1 MTMEQNDLSVKV
13 MNMYKE
19 GDIELYRQGH
29 LPLAAAWCRGIN
41 LIGCINSLVPSEMEL
56 QPGLAVQAMVL
67 DVLTGRNALYHVQQ
81 FLEQQDREILLGKN
95 YAPGLF
101 NDTNL
106 ARSLDAI
113 AQYGTGK
120 IVTELG
126 IQSARL
132 CDLEMDVI
140 SYDTTSTSVW
150 GAYEDWDAEDGP
162 LINRGHSK
170 DGHPELN
177 QFMTELLCVD
187 QGVPIFGQ
195 TRDGNSSDKT
205 LNNEMLQRIGKLMK
219 QHGLGPGAFI
229 YVADSAMMTKSNLKK
244 LAGNNFISRL
254 PSNFTACGELI
265 DEAIQA
271 ESWQELGTQN
281 EVATSPA
288 RPAASYRSYETRVTI
303 DNTSYRAVVIHSDSH
318 DKRRNKRIDR
328 QLVKS
333 EKKIA
338 KQLKKQETV
347 FYCEADA
354 RKAQAFCEALTAP
367 LHYVSCTIESFEQRK
382 PGRPAKN
389 RPAQMQTKYRLVCK
403 AKEDS
408 DKMARLRKAA
418 GCFVL
423 LTNVP
428 LADQAEGGLD
438 SAGILRTYKGQ
449 YGVENDFAFLKDPL
463 VVNDLFLKTPHRI
476 DALGMV
482 LIIALMITRLM
493 QRHMRKYLLD
503 NDIEVEGLKKSIHT
517 KRPTFYAMTWALTN
531 IEVMLI
537 QGERVLKS
545 TLSLNQQKYLAAL
558 GLDERAYTDPV
569 SKPKPNLK
577 IVYNSG

>member
-1 MTMEQNDLSVKV
+1 MKPNDMSEKI
-13 MNMYKE
+13 MDMYRA

-29 LPLAAAWCRGIN
+29 LPLASAWCRGIN
-41 LIGCINSLVPSEMEL
+41 LVGCINSLVPSEMEL

-81 FLEQQDREILLGKN
+81 FLDQQDRALLLGKE
-95 YAPGLF
+95 YAPSLF

-106 ARSLDAI
+106 ARTLDAI
-113 AQYGTGK
+113 AEYGTGK
-120 IVTELG
+120 IITALG
-126 IQSARL
+126 IQAARL
-132 CDLEMDVI
+132 CDLDMSVI

-150 GAYEDWDAEDGP
+150 GAYEGWGAEDGP
-162 LINRGHSK
+162 LITQGHSK
-170 DGHPELN
+170 DGHPELK

-187 QGVPIFGQ
+187 HGVPIFGQ

-229 YVADSAMMTKSNLKK
+229 YVADSAMVTKANLKK
-244 LAGNNFISRL
+244 LAGNSFISRL
-254 PSNFTACGELI
+254 PANFTVCTELI
-265 DEAIQA
+265 EQAIVAKAWQA
-271 ESWQELGTQN
+271 LGTQN
-281 EVATSPA
+281 QVADTAS
-288 RPAASYRSYETRVTI
+288 RSAASYRSYETDVTI
-303 DNTSYRAVVIHSDSH
+303 DDISYRAIVVHSDSH
-318 DKRRNKRIDR
+318 DKRRNKRIDC
-328 QLVKS
+328 QLTES
-333 EKKIA
+333 EKSLA
-338 KQLKKQETV
+338 VQLKKQETV

-354 RKAQAFCEALTAP
+354 KKAKVMCEALAAP
-367 LHYVSCTIESFEQRK
+367 LHFVSCAVESFEQRK
-382 PGRPAKN
+382 PGRPAKD

-403 AKEDS
+403 IEEDS
-408 DKMARLRKAA
+408 VKTGKLREAA

-428 LADQAEGGLD
+428 LPEQAEGGLD

-493 QRHMRKYLLD
+493 QQHMRKYLHE
-503 NDIEVEGLKKSIHT
+503 NDIEVEGLKKSIRT
-517 KRPTFYAMTWALTN
+517 KKPTFYAMTWALTN
-531 IEVMLI
+531 IEVLLI
-537 QGERVLKS
+537 HDKRILKS
-545 TLSLNQQKYLAAL
+545 VLSENQQKYLAAL
-558 GLDERAYTDPV
+558 GLDERAYTDPA
-569 SKPKPNLK
+569 SRPKTKPINTPSL
-577 IVYNSG
+577 GL